1 MDSSYEIREILLVV
15 IDDLCNKLSGIGIRL
30 QTKIRDVV
38 GLQQK
43 EKTVVIPLKKVL
55 EKYPVDVD
63 QFVSKQNDIEN
74 SIGTQRKLAVFR
86 KAVEFSL
93 WEIDSKLTL
102 MKKFISQ
109 IDQMD
114 DLYQIGSIISECKKI
129 IMEMISV
136 EQIYVTKTEHAAEIL
151 TSSQIRNELANISDE
166 KKNYRSSK
174 RSKR

>member
-43 EKTVVIPLKKVL
+43 EKTAKMVIQLKKVL

-166 KKNYRSSK
+166 KKL
-174 RSKR
+174 